1 METGAVDSSTMGE
14 PARFRKLAELESC
27 LRALPE
33 SPRDVGRVALLVR
46 RGEGGRRE
54 TPLEVR
60 LTTADG
66 VPGDAWSRRAARHV
80 GAQISAMQ
88 ADVAAL
94 LANGQPLT
102 LSGDNLLL
110 ELDLSTSNLPPGSR
124 VRAGDALL
132 EVTSQPH
139 NGCAKFRAR
148 FGADALRFVS
158 RPDLR
163 PRNLRGVYLRVVE
176 AGTLRLGDAVE
187 VLARYSS
194 SS

>member
-1 METGAVDSSTMGE
+1 
-14 PARFRKLAELESC
+14 
-27 LRALPE
+27 LPE